1 MALINSPVPNLI
13 GGVSQQAAALRF
25 PGQCE
30 EMENSMATVVE
41 GLSKRPETNHLAK
54 VVTGDAGSIIGHT
67 INRDTTERYVV
78 VLGDQDPGA
87 DGSGGGDDTLNA
99 LRVFKTS
106 DGSSVTINGPDAVTP
121 GALTTAHLEYLNC
134 DDPTKDL
141 KVLTIND
148 YTFVVNRK
156 KTPAMKA
163 ATTTDPGNQALV
175 TIVQGNYS
183 TDYEVKVA
191 NGGISRTVKVT
202 TAASTADDI
211 KTNKIAE
218 SIKSALLTGSGT
230 TPTATITD
238 VGTWAPGDW
247 SVTRSG
253 STVLI
258 KRATATED
266 FTITLA
272 DSVGNGNATLVKDT
286 AQLFTDLPLVAPHDF
301 VTKIAGDP
309 ETGVDDYFVKF
320 IADDG
325 STFSNGTWEET
336 VEPEIKFQ
344 LDPDTM
350 PHLLLRMANGNFQ
363 FTPADGHEYTVDTV
377 EYTVPSW
384 GDRQAGSLTT
394 NPDPSFIGESINDLF
409 FFKNRLGFLAGEK
422 VIMSEAGEFF
432 NFFRTTITSLL
443 DSAVIDI
450 TAAHTKVAVL
460 RHAVPYVEVLVLFS
474 DQTQF
479 VLRSEGLLTPK
490 TVSITPSTEF
500 ENDRD
505 VAPEATGDSIF
516 FATTRGSYAGI
527 REYRDVSSQRLSFEA
542 TEVSATVPTYIT
554 GSIVKMASSTKEDV
568 LVIQASGSTSTLWVY
583 KYFTNGGERVQ
594 SSWFK
599 FTFGSDAN
607 IKNIDFL
614 DSTLYILV
622 QRSEGLFIE
631 TLDFAPGQAD
641 TDSTFKIAL
650 DRRIKETQCTSR
662 VYSATTDKTT
672 ITLPYNIAGGTTMQV
687 VSRATSS
694 VEAGIMYNITST
706 TTNTLVVSGDLSSAP
721 VWIGEKYTSL
731 YKFSEIH
738 LQQPSQRGGMAVVMG
753 GRYQLRYGSLLYED
767 SGFFKVK
774 VTPKYQTA
782 YEYPFTGRIL
792 GAGSNLVGSPSIE
805 SGKFDFPLMGKH
817 DDITIEIEND
827 SPLPSRLLAAEWEA
841 SYNPRSSRMG

>member
-13 GGVSQQAAALRF
+13 GGVSQQPAALRF
-25 PGQCE
+25 PGQAE

-54 VVTGDAGSIIGHT
+54 VVTGSAGSIIGHT
-67 INRDTTERYVV
+67 INRDATERYVAV
-78 VLGDQDPGA
+78 I
-87 DGSGGGDDTLNA
+87 GDDSVAGANTV
-99 LRVFKTS
+99 RVFKTS
-106 DGSSVTINGPDAVTP
+106 DGSQVNIKDNQSTP
-121 GALTTAHLEYLNC
+121 GAVDEADFNYLDC

-148 YTFVVNRK
+148 YTFIVNRK

-183 TDYEVKVA
+183 TEYEVKVA
-191 NGGISRTVKVT
+191 YSGISRTVKVT
-202 TAASTADDI
+202 TPAGTATGAADEI
-211 KTNKIAE
+211 KTNAIAE
-218 SIKSALLTGSGT
+218 SIKYGLLSGAGS
-230 TPTATITD
+230 TPPATITD
-238 VGTWAPGDW
+238 AGGTWVPSDW

-258 KRATATED
+258 KRATATQD

-286 AQLFTDLPLVAPHDF
+286 AQLFTDLPLVAPHGF

-309 ETGVDDYFVKF
+309 ESGVDDYFVKF

-336 VEPEIKFQ
+336 VEPGIKFQ
-344 LDPDTM
+344 LDPATM
-350 PHLLLRMANGNFQ
+350 PHLLLRMANGDFQ
-363 FTPADGHEYTVDTV
+363 FTPADGHQYTIDSTQ
-377 EYTVPSW
+377 YTVPSW
-384 GDRQAGSLTT
+384 GDRQAGSITT
-394 NPDPSFIGESINDLF
+394 NPDPSFIGETINDIF

-422 VIMSEAGEFF
+422 VILSEAGEFF
-432 NFFRTTITSLL
+432 SFFRTTITSLL

-450 TAAHTKVAVL
+450 TAAHTKVSVL

-583 KYFTNGGERVQ
+583 KYFNNGGQRVQ

-607 IKNIDFL
+607 IKNIDFI

-641 TDSTFKIAL
+641 TDSTFKITL
-650 DRRIKETQCTSR
+650 DRRIKETQCSSR
-662 VYSATTDKTT
+662 NYSAATDKTT
-672 ITLPYNIAGGTTMQV
+672 FTLPYNIAGGATMQV

-694 VEAGIMYNITST
+694 VKAGIMYNITSS
-706 TTNTLVVSGDLSSAP
+706 TTNTVVVSGDLSTAP
-721 VWIGEKYTSL
+721 VWIGEKYTSR

-792 GAGSNLVGSPSIE
+792 GSGNNLVGSPSIE

-817 DDITIEIEND
+817 DEITVEIEND

>member
-1 MALINSPVPNLI
+1 
-13 GGVSQQAAALRF
+13 
-25 PGQCE
+25 
-30 EMENSMATVVE
+30 MATVVE
-41 GLSKRPETNHLAK
+41 GLSKRPETQHVAK
-54 VVTGDAGSIIGHT
+54 VLAGAAGAAIGHT
-67 INRDTTERYVV
+67 INRDTEERYVV
-78 VLGDQDPGA
+78 VLQDQDPGA
-87 DGSGGGDDTLNA
+87 DGSGGGDVTADA
-99 LRVFKTS
+99 LRVFKTV
-106 DGSSVTINGPDAVTP
+106 DGSSVDIKGPDGSSPAS
-121 GALTTAHLEYLNC
+121 AANIAYLNC

-148 YTFVVNRK
+148 YTIIVNRK
-156 KTPAMKA
+156 KTPAMKS

-175 TIVQGNYS
+175 TIVQGNYA
-183 TDYEVKVA
+183 TDYEVKVE
-191 NGGISRTVKVT
+191 NGGVHRTVKVT
-202 TAASTADDI
+202 TPKHDEGVDPEYSI
-211 KTNKIAE
+211 KTNEIAE
-218 SIKSALLTGSGT
+218 SIKSALLTGAGT
-230 TPTATITD
+230 TPTATIAD
-238 VGTWAPGDW
+238 VGTWVPGDW

-258 KRATATED
+258 KRATAAEA
-266 FTITLA
+266 FTITLE

-286 AQLFTDLPLVAPHDF
+286 AQLFTDLPLVAPHGF

-336 VEPEIKFQ
+336 VEPGIKYQ

-363 FTPADGHEYTVDTV
+363 FAPADGGTYVLDTV
-377 EYTVPSW
+377 TYTRPGW
-384 GDRQAGSLTT
+384 GDRQTGSLTT
-394 NPDPSFIGESINDLF
+394 NPNPSFIEETVGEQINDIF

-422 VIMSEAGEFF
+422 VILSEAGEFF

-450 TAAHTKVAVL
+450 TAAHTKVSVL

-479 VLRSEGLLTPK
+479 VLRSEGLLTPR

-516 FATTRGSYAGI
+516 FATTRGSYASI

-599 FTFGSDAN
+599 FTFGSDAD

-622 QRSEGLFIE
+622 QRTEGLFIE

-662 VYSATTDKTT
+662 VYSAATGKTT
-672 ITLPYNIAGGTTMQV
+672 ITLPYNISSGVTMQV

-706 TTNTLVVSGDLSSAP
+706 TTNTLVVTGDLSSAP
-721 VWIGEKYTSL
+721 VWIGEKYTSR

-767 SGFFKVK
+767 SGFFNVK

-792 GAGSNLVGSPSIE
+792 GAGSNLIGAPSIE

>member
-13 GGVSQQAAALRF
+13 GGVSQQPAALRF
-25 PGQCE
+25 PGQAE

-41 GLSKRPETNHLAK
+41 GLSKRPETHHLAK
-54 VVTGDAGSIIGHT
+54 VVTGAAGSVIGHT
-67 INRDTTERYVV
+67 INRDTSERYTVV
-78 VLGDQDPGA
+78 VGDQSALGN
-87 DGSGGGDDTLNA
+87 DT
-99 LRVFKTS
+99 LRVFDQAGTAKAIKDNS
-106 DGSSVTINGPDAVTP
+106 GSGSSAGDTAVSADFT
-121 GALTTAHLEYLNC
+121 YLNC

-148 YTFVVNRK
+148 YTFIVNRK
-156 KTPAMKA
+156 IIPAMHA

-183 TDYEVKVA
+183 TKYEVEVTYGGSSRKV
-191 NGGISRTVKVT
+191 IKETH
-202 TAASTADDI
+202 ASTASDI
-211 KTNKIAE
+211 QTSTIASDLKT
-218 SIKSALLTGSGT
+218 ALETG
-230 TPTATITD
+230 TATGCTVSGSLGNLDSAAGWSLD
-238 VGTWAPGDW
+238 V
-247 SVTRSG
+247 SG
-253 STVLI
+253 STVLV
-258 KRATATED
+258 KRTTASED
-266 FTITLA
+266 FDISLE
-272 DSVGNGNATLVKDT
+272 DSVGNGNSTLVKDT
-286 AQLFTDLPLVAPHDF
+286 AQLFTDLPLVAPHNF
-301 VTKIAGDP
+301 TTKISGDP
-309 ETGVDDYFVKF
+309 ESGVDDYFVKF
-320 IADDG
+320 IADAG
-325 STFSNGTWEET
+325 SGFANGTWEET
-336 VEPEIKFQ
+336 VEPGIAFKF
-344 LDPDTM
+344 DSATM
-350 PHLLLRMANGNFQ
+350 PHLLLRTADGNFQ
-363 FTPADGHEYTVDTV
+363 FTPADGHTYDIGGTD
-377 EYTVPSW
+377 YTVPLW
-384 GDRQAGSLTT
+384 GERQAGGTTT
-394 NPDPSFIGESINDLF
+394 NPDPSFIGEAINDIF

-432 NFFRTTITSLL
+432 SFFRTTITSLL

-450 TAAHTKVAVL
+450 TAAHTKVSVL
-460 RHAVPYVEVLVLFS
+460 RHAIPYVEVLVLFS

-542 TEVSATVPTYIT
+542 TEISATVPTYIT

-583 KYFTNGGERVQ
+583 KYFNNGGQRVQ

-607 IKNIDFL
+607 IKNIDFI

-641 TDSTFKIAL
+641 TDSTFKITL
-650 DRRIKETQCTSR
+650 DRRIKESQCSPSPA
-662 VYSATTDKTT
+662 YSAATDKTT
-672 ITLPYNIAGGTTMQV
+672 FTLPYNIAGGATMQV

-694 VEAGIMYNITST
+694 VKAGIMYNITSS
-706 TTNTLVVSGDLSSAP
+706 TTNTVVVSGDLSSAP
-721 VWIGEKYTSL
+721 VWIGEKYTSR

-782 YEYPFTGRIL
+782 YEYPFTARIL
-792 GAGSNLVGSPSIE
+792 GSGNNVIGEPSIE

-817 DDITIEIEND
+817 DEITVEIEND

-841 SYNPRSSRMG
+841 SYNPRSTRMG